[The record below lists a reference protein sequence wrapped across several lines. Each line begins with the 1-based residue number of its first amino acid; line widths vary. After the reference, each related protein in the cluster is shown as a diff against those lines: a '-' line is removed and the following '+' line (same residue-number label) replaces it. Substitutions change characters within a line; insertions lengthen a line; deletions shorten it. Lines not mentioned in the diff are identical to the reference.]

1 MTKPDYGKEHLELKI
16 ETNRIKEERDFFKR
30 GCHNMEAKYNQK
42 VQDCARIEKEIAA
55 TQRKYS
61 EAVKRL
67 EQYHHHAGGDAK
79 A

>member
-1 MTKPDYGKEHLELKI
+1 M
-16 ETNRIKEERDFFKR
+16 DFFKR
-30 GCHNMEAKYNQK
+30 GCHNMEAKYNQE